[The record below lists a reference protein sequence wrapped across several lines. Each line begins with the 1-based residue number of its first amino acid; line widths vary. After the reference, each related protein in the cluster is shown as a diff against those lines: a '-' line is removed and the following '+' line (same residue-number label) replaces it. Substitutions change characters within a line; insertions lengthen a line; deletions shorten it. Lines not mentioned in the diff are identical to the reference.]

1 MAGKVFPFLSGH
13 WPWSASAH
21 LASSSSQQCSV
32 FQSTVS
38 SPPLIPSDTD
48 RDSGGY
54 YFLIMDSQ
62 EFKVRGRQM
71 VDYIIQ
77 YLEEIETRRVTPA
90 IEPGYLSD
98 LIPASP
104 PHDPE
109 PWEDVMKDVEEK
121 IMVGMTHWQHPRF
134 HAYFP
139 AGNSFPSILADMLA
153 GAIGCVG
160 FSWVN

>member
-1 MAGKVFPFLSGH
+1 MP
-13 WPWSASAH
+13 
-21 LASSSSQQCSV
+21 
-32 FQSTVS
+32 
-38 SPPLIPSDTD
+38 
-48 RDSGGY
+48 
-54 YFLIMDSQ
+54 
-62 EFKVRGRQM
+62 
-71 VDYIIQ
+71 
-77 YLEEIETRRVTPA
+77 PA

-109 PWEDVMKDVEEK
+109 PWEDIMKDVDDK

-139 AGNSFPSILADMLA
+139 AGNSFPSILADMLS

-160 FSWVN
+160 FSWVGLDQIISIPSLPSISPFRYLEI

>member
-1 MAGKVFPFLSGH
+1 
-13 WPWSASAH
+13 
-21 LASSSSQQCSV
+21 
-32 FQSTVS
+32 
-38 SPPLIPSDTD
+38 
-48 RDSGGY
+48 
-54 YFLIMDSQ
+54 MDSQ

-139 AGNSFPSILADMLA
+139 AGNSFPSILADMLS

-160 FSWVN
+160 FSWVILNIIFRQAECAISLNLRQPLHPAPNWRPSFWIGLGR

>member
-1 MAGKVFPFLSGH
+1 MESE
-13 WPWSASAH
+13 
-21 LASSSSQQCSV
+21 
-32 FQSTVS
+32 
-38 SPPLIPSDTD
+38 
-48 RDSGGY
+48 
-54 YFLIMDSQ
+54 

-77 YLEEIETRRVTPA
+77 YLEVRLQLYYSLKYCQYLKEIETRRVTPA
-90 IEPGYLSD
+90 IEHGYLSE

-139 AGNSFPSILADMLA
+139 AGNSFPSILADMLSE
-153 GAIGCVG
+153 AIGCVG
-160 FSWVN
+160 FSWVCVILYSTQIENRSHCRQQLLPAQS

>member
-1 MAGKVFPFLSGH
+1 M
-13 WPWSASAH
+13 
-21 LASSSSQQCSV
+21 
-32 FQSTVS
+32 
-38 SPPLIPSDTD
+38 
-48 RDSGGY
+48 
-54 YFLIMDSQ
+54 
-62 EFKVRGRQM
+62 
-71 VDYIIQ
+71 
-77 YLEEIETRRVTPA
+77 TPA

-109 PWEDVMKDVEEK
+109 PWEDIMKDVEDK

-139 AGNSFPSILADMLA
+139 AGNSFPSILADMLS

-160 FSWVN
+160 FSWVGHDSQIPPVNCKKGRDA

>member
-1 MAGKVFPFLSGH
+1 MTKINH
-13 WPWSASAH
+13 
-21 LASSSSQQCSV
+21 Q
-32 FQSTVS
+32 
-38 SPPLIPSDTD
+38 
-48 RDSGGY
+48 
-54 YFLIMDSQ
+54 
-62 EFKVRGRQM
+62 
-71 VDYIIQ
+71 
-77 YLEEIETRRVTPA
+77 EIEGRRVTPA

-109 PWEDVMKDVEEK
+109 PWEDIMKDVEDK

-139 AGNSFPSILADMLA
+139 AGNSFPSILADMLS

-160 FSWVN
+160 FSCVTFLKTYFLADQEDTVLLKNHPASFTFL

>member
-1 MAGKVFPFLSGH
+1 
-13 WPWSASAH
+13 
-21 LASSSSQQCSV
+21 
-32 FQSTVS
+32 
-38 SPPLIPSDTD
+38 
-48 RDSGGY
+48 
-54 YFLIMDSQ
+54 MDSQ

-77 YLEEIETRRVTPA
+77 YLEEIEPRRVTPA